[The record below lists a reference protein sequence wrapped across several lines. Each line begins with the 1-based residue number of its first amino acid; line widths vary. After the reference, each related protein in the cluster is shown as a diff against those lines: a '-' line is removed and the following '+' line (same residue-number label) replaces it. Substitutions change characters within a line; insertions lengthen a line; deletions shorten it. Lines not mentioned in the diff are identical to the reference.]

1 MGQVSASDHLNY
13 PFELGG
19 CPRRCAGELETVDT
33 EFVAAI
39 AGCCCFGGGDDS
51 DSGLALELAVSTRR
65 ELQPMG
71 PAVDQ
76 REDGRTE
83 EEEEELLTADVSELT
98 ENEPRRR
105 EKSKT
110 S

>member
-1 MGQVSASDHLNY
+1 
-13 PFELGG
+13 
-19 CPRRCAGELETVDT
+19 
-33 EFVAAI
+33 
-39 AGCCCFGGGDDS
+39 
-51 DSGLALELAVSTRR
+51 
-65 ELQPMG
+65 MG

-76 REDGRTE
+76 REDGRT

>member
-1 MGQVSASDHLNY
+1 MCRRIGD
-13 PFELGG
+13 GG
-19 CPRRCAGELETVDT
+19 YGV
-33 EFVAAI
+33 
-39 AGCCCFGGGDDS
+39 CCCYCRVLLFWGGDDS

-83 EEEEELLTADVSELT
+83 EEEELLTADVSELT